1 MRAVVIVVLVALVAL
16 GAVLAW
22 RAQSGPPA
30 TSEGKAGGAQQTLY
44 LAVPQGLYV
53 PVLKA
58 ISEYKKAHPGL
69 EFPMMVDTPEAM
81 VQAIEENKEKPDIFM
96 SPGGHEAEVL
106 RQKGYLDPDTMVAF
120 GSYDLAI
127 LVPKDNPGRVKRVED
142 LLNPEVKAISI
153 SDPDLNAACYAAR
166 QSLQNLGL
174 WERLKP
180 KLKVTG
186 CCMSSF
192 RWILDGRAEANIQ
205 FLGCPLDPKTA
216 EVAEKQKVL
225 FACRFP
231 RDTFYVPR
239 NVAGI
244 LNATKKRQL
253 AEDFLRFLT
262 SPETI
267 KLMAD
272 NRMRNDQGLPLEPG
286 PWGPAEEAN
295 PKAKAGAERKQKA
308 A

>member
-1 MRAVVIVVLVALVAL
+1 MRTAVVAVLALLVAV

-22 RAQSGPPA
+22 RSHSGIPAQAGALGP
-30 TSEGKAGGAQQTLY
+30 KAPKETLY
-44 LAVPQGLYV
+44 VAVPQGLFL
-53 PVLKA
+53 PVSKVIEKYQA
-58 ISEYKKAHPGL
+58 EHPNV
-69 EFPMMVDTPEAM
+69 EFPLLVDTPEAM
-81 VQAIEENKEKPDIFM
+81 AQAVEENKDKPDIFI
-96 SPGGHEAEVL
+96 SPGGHEIEVL
-106 RQKGYLDPDTMVAF
+106 RQRGLVDGSTEVAF

-127 LVPKDNPGRVKRVED
+127 LVPKANPGKVKTLED

-174 WERLKP
+174 WEKLKP

-192 RWILDGRAEANIQ
+192 NWILDGRAQANVQ

-216 EVAEKQKVL
+216 ETAEKQKVL
-225 FACRFP
+225 FVCGFP
-231 RDTFYVPR
+231 HDTFYIPR

-244 LNATKKRQL
+244 LKTTKHRRL
-253 AEDFLRFLT
+253 AEDFISYLT

-267 KLMAD
+267 KFMAQ
-272 NRMRNDQGLPLEPG
+272 NRMRNDRDLPLTPG
-286 PWGPAEEAN
+286 PWGPAQEAN
-295 PKAKAGAERKQKA
+295 PAGAKRA
-308 A
+308 GA